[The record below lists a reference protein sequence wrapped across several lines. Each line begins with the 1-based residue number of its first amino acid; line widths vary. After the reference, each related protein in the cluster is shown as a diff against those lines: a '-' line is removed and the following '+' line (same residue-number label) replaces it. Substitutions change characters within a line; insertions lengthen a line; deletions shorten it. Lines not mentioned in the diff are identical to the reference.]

1 MSSTLAQ
8 VLRRFRIAG
17 LAGCLGAAACPA
29 ILNAQEFPA
38 KPVRFIGSTAAGGAG
53 DVHARRFADRLS
65 KLWKQQVVVQNIPG
79 GAGNR
84 AAAAV
89 AGATPDG
96 YTLLFAPHPIFAV
109 NPLLYDKL
117 PFSLDRDFAPIVLIS
132 KMPHVL
138 IVNPAL
144 PAPRLSDLI
153 ALAKARPGSLNYGS
167 GGAGSSIHL
176 AGELLGIAAG
186 IELTHVPYKGG
197 APALAALI
205 GNEIQLLFD
214 ASMTAIGDIG
224 GGRVRGLA
232 IASLQRSI
240 ALPDLPTFDE
250 SGLRGFESAIAHGLL
265 APSQTP
271 ARVLATL
278 NRAINAVL
286 NDPDYRRDMGKA
298 GVELVGGGQKEFRAY
313 LEAERKKW
321 SAAIQKRGI
330 KAQ

>member
-1 MSSTLAQ
+1 MSSTLEQ
-8 VLRRFRIAG
+8 VLRGLRIAG
-17 LAGCLGAAACPA
+17 LAGCLGAVACPTGSH
-29 ILNAQEFPA
+29 AQEFPA
-38 KPVRFIGSTAAGGAG
+38 KPVRFIGSTPAGGSG

-65 KLWKQQVVVQNIPG
+65 KLWKQQVVVENIPG

-84 AAAAV
+84 AAVAV
-89 AGATPDG
+89 AAAAPDG

-109 NPLLYDKL
+109 NPLLYEKL
-117 PFSLDRDFAPIVLIS
+117 PFSPDRDFAPLVLIS

-144 PAPRLSDLI
+144 PVPRLSDLI
-153 ALAKARPGSLNYGS
+153 ALAKAQPGSLNYGS

-176 AGELLGIAAG
+176 AGELLSIAAG
-186 IELTHVPYKGG
+186 VELTHVPYKGG

-214 ASMTAIGDIG
+214 ASMTAIGSIG

-232 IASLQRSI
+232 IASLQRSV

-250 SGLRGFESAIAHGLL
+250 GGVRGFESAIAHGIL
-265 APSQTP
+265 AASRTP
-271 ARVLATL
+271 AGVLATL

-298 GVELVGGGQKEFRAY
+298 GVELVGGGEKEFRAY
-313 LEAERKKW
+313 LDAERRKW
-321 SAAIQKRGI
+321 AAPIQKRGI
-330 KAQ
+330 KAE